1 MKELLSGKVTEKGQV
16 TIPIQVR
23 EKLNIRSGDRLAYLI
38 DDEEEE
44 IRIKVIKQTNVEDVF
59 GIFKVDK
66 SLTFDKER
74 EQAHENVVV
83 KFKQSSEGD
92 KEIE

>member
-1 MKELLSGKVTEKGQV
+1 MDELLSGKVTEKGQV

-38 DDEEEE
+38 DDQEEE
-44 IRIKVIKQTNVEDVF
+44 IRIKVIKQTTVEDVF

-66 SLTFDKER
+66 SLTFDIER
-74 EQAHENVVV
+74 EIAHENVSA
-83 KFKQSSEGD
+83 KYRQSIKGD